1 MILINFIIL
10 NLFISTNFCQQINFQ
25 NFSLYS
31 VDLAQNDSVVNELE
45 KLRQTIS
52 IDFWDELTQ
61 NKDKVNFLVAPSYQ
75 WQLEQHLNKTLVKY
89 DIITSD
95 LQQWIDRER
104 NENNLTDDETF
115 LAGRRDVPSFK
126 VDYYHPYNEVSK
138 ISNLKIIKIIKI
150 HQ

>member
-1 MILINFIIL
+1 M

>member
-10 NLFISTNFCQQINFQ
+10 NLLISINFCQQINFQ

-31 VDLAQNDSVVNELE
+31 VDLTQNDTVVNELE

-104 NENNLTDDETF
+104 NENNLTGDETF

-126 VDYYHPYNEVSK
+126 VDYYHPYNEVSQ
-138 ISNLKIIKIIKI
+138 ISNFKIIKIIKI
-150 HQ
+150 SQ